1 MAAQIDKGVVDGRA
15 SRCDPDETNP
25 TPKVINNHCIK
36 QTIRKIKPIPPPLD
50 LSKRGPLDLTSSES
64 VSDFTSFSASPRSP
78 ASSNQKHL
86 PFRKRAFSWT
96 TFHDEAGCNSLSPGP
111 SSAIMQRSTYY
122 GFIPTSPHIS
132 RLSVIKQES
141 IDQPDVFGDYYLSSN
156 VEGKEVQ
163 ESVAIGKSSKEK
175 PCVYSEAKTVIT
187 YPAPQS
193 PAFPTPATPS
203 PLSPMN
209 FPPTSTFFPP
219 HFHPKLSSYSW
230 SGSLLS
236 PAPSLHSSSQEELA
250 QCRSWKLEENEMEEE
265 SSDNVAASREE
276 SDAFHGGALSR
287 EDYVHSEPQ
296 PGTSE
301 LCERLQRFDFVM
313 PPAVPKSTEKRYQVT
328 NEETSSSLA
337 PSPAKRPMNGFM
349 LFAQKYRLQLIQ
361 QFPGRDNRAIS
372 VMLGDAWKRLN
383 PGEKEVYTAEAH
395 LRAEEYRRLF
405 PDCWKRKRSKST
417 S

>member
-1 MAAQIDKGVVDGRA
+1 MYLWLRA
-15 SRCDPDETNP
+15 LEVLYFIC
-25 TPKVINNHCIK
+25 
-36 QTIRKIKPIPPPLD
+36 
-50 LSKRGPLDLTSSES
+50 
-64 VSDFTSFSASPRSP
+64 
-78 ASSNQKHL
+78 
-86 PFRKRAFSWT
+86 RAFSWT

-250 QCRSWKLEENEMEEE
+250 QCRSWKLEVQHCFRLYL
-265 SSDNVAASREE
+265 DLTVAKQILKL
-276 SDAFHGGALSR
+276 LSR
-287 EDYVHSEPQ
+287 LRKMKWRKNHLIMLLLAERSQMRSMV
-296 PGTSE
+296 E
-301 LCERLQRFDFVM
+301 LFPERTMYTASLNPEHLSCANAFNGRVFLYMRLDELDDSFLLLGL
-313 PPAVPKSTEKRYQVT
+313 
-328 NEETSSSLA
+328 TSSCHQLYPRVLKNVIKWLMRRPLQAWLLLLLNAQWMVSCFSLKNIA
-337 PSPAKRPMNGFM
+337 SSSSNSSQVVIIGKN
-349 LFAQKYRLQLIQ
+349 
-361 QFPGRDNRAIS
+361 
-372 VMLGDAWKRLN
+372 
-383 PGEKEVYTAEAH
+383 
-395 LRAEEYRRLF
+395 
-405 PDCWKRKRSKST
+405 
-417 S
+417 